1 MADRFSVRNHADTQ
15 GHSVALV
22 DNGDGRRPERVD
34 LVGGELS
41 RSARRRRRVLI
52 SAQRL
57 VACFNHHNDRSFA
70 RCPA

>member
-1 MADRFSVRNHADTQ
+1 MADSFSVRNHADTQ

-22 DNGDGRRPERVD
+22 HDGDSRRPEQVD

-57 VACFNHHNDRSFA
+57 VACFSHHNDRSFA